1 MANNDD
7 GGTFMVGFLLG
18 GIIGTIVGI
27 LLAPKAGSE
36 TRAELAGQSEIWR
49 DRAEEIAARV
59 RERVGPAI
67 EGVRERVVPAVD
79 IMREGVAPVADA
91 INDREVGRGTAVTA
105 VDSGL
110 EVDGSTVANGG
121 LAMDGAV
128 AEEVDAGETESPS
141 SEKPA

>member
-7 GGTFMVGFLLG
+7 GGTFMAGFLLG

-67 EGVRERVVPAVD
+67 EGVRERVVPDVD
-79 IMREGVAPVADA
+79 IMQERVAPVADT
-91 INDREVGRGTAVTA
+91 INARGVGRRTAVTA
-105 VDSGL
+105 VDG
-110 EVDGSTVANGG
+110 GTVADGG
-121 LAMDGAV
+121 PAVDGAV

-141 SEKPA
+141 PEKPA